1 MNLSNRERNLT
12 FAVLLISSIGTS
24 LLQTAL
30 TTALPSIMKDFGV
43 TASTAQ
49 WLTSIY
55 SLAMGVMV
63 PATAYLMK
71 RFPTKKLFLWA
82 VLLFAAGTVLSMT
95 APVFPVMLSGRIIQ
109 AVGNGMVLPM
119 TQVVVL
125 TIYPEEQR
133 GSVMGI
139 YGLAAGAAP
148 VVAPTIAGVIID
160 IWSWRSI
167 FAIVLVI
174 VAVDILMALK
184 YMRTVNK
191 PEKVSFDFLSM
202 CLCAVGFCGLLIG
215 AGNIGRGSFFSTQIG
230 LPITVGALALIL
242 FSIRQL
248 KSKEPFLE
256 LRILKVKDYFLAVV
270 ISMLLYAVMMAGS
283 TLFPIYIQTVCQRS
297 AAVSGLIMMP
307 GSLIMAVISPFAG
320 RFFDRFGIRRLVVW
334 GSALQ
339 MISCLGVVFVNES
352 TPALYIAAV
361 YIVRLI
367 SIGLIMMPIVT
378 WGMMRLGPEK
388 TAHGTAL
395 LTSLRTISGAF
406 GSAIFVAVMTGV
418 TGMTSGSLKVTA
430 NAAGIDVTFGAM
442 AAVALLQFILAVLF
456 VGRKKH

>member
-95 APVFPVMLSGRIIQ
+95 ALVFPVMLSGRIIQ

-139 YGLAAGAAP
+139 YGG
-148 VVAPTIAGVIID
+148 
-160 IWSWRSI
+160 
-167 FAIVLVI
+167 
-174 VAVDILMALK
+174 
-184 YMRTVNK
+184 
-191 PEKVSFDFLSM
+191 
-202 CLCAVGFCGLLIG
+202 
-215 AGNIGRGSFFSTQIG
+215 
-230 LPITVGALALIL
+230 
-242 FSIRQL
+242 
-248 KSKEPFLE
+248 
-256 LRILKVKDYFLAVV
+256 
-270 ISMLLYAVMMAGS
+270 
-283 TLFPIYIQTVCQRS
+283 
-297 AAVSGLIMMP
+297 
-307 GSLIMAVISPFAG
+307 
-320 RFFDRFGIRRLVVW
+320 W
-334 GSALQ
+334 G
-339 MISCLGVVFVNES
+339 C
-352 TPALYIAAV
+352 
-361 YIVRLI
+361 
-367 SIGLIMMPIVT
+367 
-378 WGMMRLGPEK
+378 
-388 TAHGTAL
+388 
-395 LTSLRTISGAF
+395 
-406 GSAIFVAVMTGV
+406 
-418 TGMTSGSLKVTA
+418 SGSRAYHCGRHYRYMELESYFC
-430 NAAGIDVTFGAM
+430 NCIGDCSGGYSDGAEIYENGK
-442 AAVALLQFILAVLF
+442 QTGEGVL
-456 VGRKKH
+456 

>member
-1 MNLSNRERNLT
+1 MR
-12 FAVLLISSIGTS
+12 
-24 LLQTAL
+24 
-30 TTALPSIMKDFGV
+30 
-43 TASTAQ
+43 
-49 WLTSIY
+49 
-55 SLAMGVMV
+55 
-63 PATAYLMK
+63 
-71 RFPTKKLFLWA
+71 
-82 VLLFAAGTVLSMT
+82 
-95 APVFPVMLSGRIIQ
+95 GR
-109 AVGNGMVLPM
+109 
-119 TQVVVL
+119 
-125 TIYPEEQR
+125 
-133 GSVMGI
+133 
-139 YGLAAGAAP
+139 
-148 VVAPTIAGVIID
+148 
-160 IWSWRSI
+160 
-167 FAIVLVI
+167 
-174 VAVDILMALK
+174 
-184 YMRTVNK
+184 
-191 PEKVSFDFLSM
+191 
-202 CLCAVGFCGLLIG
+202 FCGLLIG

-230 LPITVGALALIL
+230 LPYYGGSAGADSVQYPSAKEQRAL
-242 FSIRQL
+242 SGT
-248 KSKEPFLE
+248 
-256 LRILKVKDYFLAVV
+256 RILKVKDYFLAVV

-418 TGMTSGSLKVTA
+418 TGMTSGSLEVTA
-430 NAAGIDVTFGAM
+430 NAAA
-442 AAVALLQFILAVLF
+442 
-456 VGRKKH
+456 